1 MADPEHPGLRG
12 IVAGVSDG
20 ASDPERHRRFLVET
34 LGAPKDFASRVLKAA
49 ANKGRPAVRL
59 TASERARWEE
69 ELAFTLLLLGV
80 GGVMETEAT
89 NADLDRLVKVMED
102 AAQAIRDVA
111 LLDGHLIDLEMRL
124 RLHAFRLRRAP
135 RRARGHSVE
144 RGNHRAEVALLH
156 LYKSAFGR
164 EPAANPNGPAARFV
178 HEAWHVVA
186 HECRI
191 DERRKQKIGTPA
203 AAVKRV
209 VRRIDEA
216 RRAHK
221 EPKSERTSRR
231 GAPQMMRKR

>member
-20 ASDPERHRRFLVET
+20 ASDPERHRRFVVEK
-34 LGAPKDFASRVLKAA
+34 LGASKDFASRVLRAA
-49 ANKGRPAVRL
+49 ASKGRRAVRL
-59 TASERARWEE
+59 TGLERALWEE
-69 ELAFTLLLLGV
+69 ELAFTLVLLGL
-80 GGVMETEAT
+80 GGAIEVEAT

-102 AAQAIRDVA
+102 AARAIRDVA
-111 LLDGHLIDLEMRL
+111 LADGHLIDLEMRL

-144 RGNHRAEVALLH
+144 RGNHRAEVALLR

-164 EPAANPNGPAARFV
+164 EPGSNPHGPAARFV
-178 HEAWHVVA
+178 HEAWSVVA

-191 DERRKQKIGTPA
+191 NEKRKQKIGTPE

-209 VRRIDEA
+209 IRRIDEA
-216 RRAHK
+216 RREHK
-221 EPKSERTSRR
+221 ELKSKNTSRP
-231 GAPQMMRKR
+231 GAPQMVRKR